1 MRRLAAPL
9 SLLALIVA
17 PATLQG
23 QALVGMYPTGV
34 GLDSGRRATVPIVIS
49 AGGASVG
56 AYQLQVTWDSALVQ
70 FISAAPGAFGAP
82 TVNAPAGSTGS
93 LMLAGANPTGVTGVF
108 SIAELTFEKRT
119 GTGSSP
125 VTVVSPALTAAVTF
139 VSIAATG
146 TSGTICASSGAY
158 GDVNRDGSILS
169 NDALLVVT
177 AAVGLPIAPFTLV
190 NADVDADG
198 DTDTR
203 DALGILSSAVGLPS
217 FARVGQ
223 PNAPC
228 AGAPAT
234 TLALTPGTVQLAPG
248 DVLPIAAQAHDAG
261 GNPTATAGL
270 AWTSNA
276 PAVATVDSAGRVTAI
291 GNGSAT
297 ITAQAIGV
305 SQSVGVTV
313 QPRHTW
319 YVEQSVAATQPVRLG
334 SAAYPFAT
342 IQEGV
347 DASAPGDTVA
357 VGNSPPYGP
366 VAITRPV
373 VLLGD
378 SSAAGMPRITN
389 AGGPAISVNSSGL
402 VVIRRFQLLESNA
415 GIEAGMVTAGDS
427 LEVQSVVAT
436 SMRGPGFRVRNM
448 RRAVILGV
456 SGSGLALAGFL
467 AETTAAVVVDGVNF
481 QAIST
486 GPYPGVEGPVAIGV
500 AHIVGDSLRAN
511 NVTVFGASAERAVSL
526 GASFVERVTLT
537 QFDLGAA
544 GPVKVDSARY
554 ASLANGVTQGLRD
567 GIVVSADT
575 ALLANVSLR
584 TSLDGV
590 RIRQRNPATRTA
602 TSFARVTRS
611 RIDSISFGNGI
622 NITGIDRVSVD
633 STAVENILNGG
644 GILVDPTSVLTLRD
658 DTLRAILDEA
668 IRTDSVA
675 VVSLV
680 RLHVTG
686 SAQPSF
692 KRFGTTAFAVTI
704 LNADSVRLDS
714 TSVIDNLGGG
724 VLVDSARVVRGDS
737 TRVVRNL
744 GQRAGLCEFGCDVLP
759 SPPPALNARV
769 IYQTTQAPGVAL
781 SAVQGAQLDRFVI
794 DSNPFGGIDAAMQAV
809 PGSTLS
815 LQDGLIRG
823 GGYAIRATGDLN
835 APSGGVTVDRTRFAN
850 TDAGISASHLT
861 SFTLKQAR
869 LDSIPYRQSQAAV
882 QISDVANVSISD
894 DTLADGVDQGIN
906 VNGAVTVAVTGVVIR
921 GFRDSCGECGGF
933 ALSLDGISTA
943 ALVYGGRLEQ
953 NQIYGGA
960 AFNSGSGAFTFDS
973 MVVLGHG
980 GRGLQLTVPTTVRQ
994 SLFQA
999 NGTGLSVFS
1008 GGEGSTIVNNNF
1020 VGNFFAL
1027 TNSAGPALDAV
1038 NNWWNHPLG
1047 PSGCS
1052 SCNIASTGDPVSEN
1066 VLFAP
1071 PLDAPYGAAP
1081 LPAPRR
1087 LSRGRP

>member
-1 MRRLAAPL
+1 MVLAA
-9 SLLALIVA
+9 A
-17 PATLQG
+17 PAARG
-23 QALVGMYPTGV
+23 QALVGMFPAGV
-34 GLDSGRRATVPIVIS
+34 GIDSGRRATVPIAIS

-56 AYQLQVTWDSALVQ
+56 AYQLQVTWDSALVR
-70 FISAAPGAFGAP
+70 FISAAPGAFGTP
-82 TVNAPAGSTGS
+82 TVNAPAGNTGS
-93 LMLAGANPTGVTGVF
+93 LTIAGANPTGVTGVF

-119 GTGSSP
+119 GTGSSS
-125 VTVVSPALTAAVTF
+125 VTVVSPVLTAAVTF
-139 VSIAATG
+139 ASIAATG
-146 TSGTICASSGAY
+146 TSGVICSSSGAY
-158 GDVNRDGSILS
+158 GDVNHDGSILS

-234 TLALTPGTVQLAPG
+234 TLVLTPGTVQLAPG
-248 DVLPIAAQAHDAG
+248 DVLPVAAQAHDAG

-270 AWTSNA
+270 AWSSSA
-276 PAVATVDSAGRVTAI
+276 PGVASVDATGRVTAV
-291 GNGSAT
+291 GNGFAT

-305 SQSVGVTV
+305 SQSLGVTV

-319 YVEQSVAATQPVRLG
+319 HVEQSVAATQPVRLG

-347 DASAPGDTVA
+347 DASAPGDTVL
-357 VGNSPPYGP
+357 VGSSPPYGP
-366 VAITRPV
+366 VTITRPV

-389 AGGPAISVNSSGL
+389 AGGPAINVNSSGL
-402 VVIRRFQLLESNA
+402 VVIRRFALLESNA

-436 SMRGPGFRVRNM
+436 SMRGPGFRVRNL
-448 RRAVILGV
+448 RRAVLLGV

-467 AETTAAVVVDGVNF
+467 AETTAAVVVDGANF
-481 QAIST
+481 QAISA
-486 GPYPGVEGPVAIGV
+486 GPYAGVEGPVAIGV
-500 AHIVGDSLRAN
+500 AHVVGDSMRAS

-554 ASLANGVTQGLRD
+554 ASLSNGVTQGLRD
-567 GIVVSADT
+567 GIVVGADT
-575 ALLANVSLR
+575 ALIANVSLR
-584 TSLDGV
+584 TSLDGI

-602 TSFARVTRS
+602 TSFARVARS

-622 NITGIDRVSVD
+622 TITGIDRVSVD
-633 STAVENILNGG
+633 STTVENILNGG
-644 GILVDPTSVLTLRD
+644 GILVDPTSVLTLRA

-668 IRTDSVA
+668 LRTDSVA
-675 VVSLV
+675 IVSLV
-680 RLHVTG
+680 SLHVTG

-692 KRFGTTAFAVTI
+692 KRFGSTSFAVTI
-704 LNADSVRLDS
+704 LNADSVRVDS
-714 TSVIDNLGGG
+714 TAVIDNLGGG
-724 VLVDSARVVRGDS
+724 VLVDSARVVHGDS

-759 SPPPALNARV
+759 SPPPALNTRV
-769 IYQTTQAPGVAL
+769 LYQTTQAPGVAL
-781 SAVQGAQLDRFVI
+781 SAVQSAQLDRFVV
-794 DSNPFGGIDAAMQAV
+794 DSNPFGGVDAAMQAV

-815 LQDGLIRG
+815 LRDGLIRG

-835 APSGGVTVDRTRFAN
+835 APSGSVTVDRTRFAN
-850 TDAGISASHLT
+850 TDGGISASHL
-861 SFTLKQAR
+861 SGFTLMRAR
-869 LDSIPYRQSQAAV
+869 LDSVPYRQSQAAV
-882 QISDVANVSISD
+882 QISDVGSVSISD

-906 VNGAVTVAVTGVVIR
+906 ISASATAAVTGVVIR

-953 NQIYGGA
+953 NQISGGA
-960 AFNSGSGAFTFDS
+960 SFISGSGAFTFDS
-973 MVVLGHG
+973 MVVLGHSG
-980 GRGLQLTVPTTVRQ
+980 QGLQLTVPTTVRQ
-994 SLFQA
+994 SVFQG
-999 NGTGLSVFS
+999 NGTGLSLF
-1008 GGEGSTIVNNNF
+1008 GGAEGSTIVNNNF
-1020 VGNFFAL
+1020 AANTFYAL
-1027 TNSAGPALDAV
+1027 TNGSAAALDAV

-1081 LPAPRR
+1081 VPAPRR